1 MITENIQALVKYRL
15 EQADEALKAAGVLL
29 EKGLDRQ
36 AINRAYYAM
45 FYGVLAL
52 LATRK
57 LETSKHSGAVSLFD
71 KEFIKPGTFSKDLS
85 RWLHDAFDLR
95 QRSDYTVEFHVTGDE
110 TRVILENAVS
120 FVGEVKTVLAKLVD
134 NPDISAP

>member
-36 AINRAYYAM
+36 VINRAYYAM